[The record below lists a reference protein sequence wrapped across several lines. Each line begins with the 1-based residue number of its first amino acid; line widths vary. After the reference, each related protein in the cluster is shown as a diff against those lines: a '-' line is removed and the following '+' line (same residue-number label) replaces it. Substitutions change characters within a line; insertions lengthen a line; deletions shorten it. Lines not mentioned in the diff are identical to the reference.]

1 MLRLSALVLLFA
13 AAAVVRGEDAPEP
26 QNAAELRIEGALL
39 TLIEQTDVPARDNG
53 VLTSIG
59 VQEGQSVALDQ
70 VVANVDDADA
80 RLLLVKAEA
89 EASIAESTA
98 KNDVDVRF
106 ARKAAEVAQA
116 ELKRSKESIERFE
129 RSVSQTEL
137 DKITLEA
144 ERATLAVES
153 ADRELQT
160 ARLTL
165 ALKQAEVAVARQV
178 VERRSVRAPL
188 NGLVVQIHRRRGEWV
203 KPGDPVVRLMRI
215 DRLRV
220 EAFVAAGAL
229 PPVAGGA
236 ATFELVQASGEPR
249 RFPGKLVFV
258 SPEVDPVN
266 GQIRIWAEIENEG
279 QALRPGQRG
288 TLRIATATAGAGQ
301 GAK

>member
-1 MLRLSALVLLFA
+1 MLRHSGILFLL
-13 AAAVVRGEDAPEP
+13 AAAVAARADDGGEVRID
-26 QNAAELRIEGALL
+26 GALL
-39 TLIEQTDVPARDNG
+39 TLIEQTDVPARDSG

-59 VQEGQSVALDQ
+59 VQEGQSVAVDQ

-80 RLLLVKAEA
+80 RLLLVKAQA
-89 EASIAESTA
+89 EASIAESAA

-116 ELKRSKESIERFE
+116 ELRRSKESIERFE
-129 RSVSQTEL
+129 RSISQTEL

-153 ADRELQT
+153 AERELQA

-165 ALKQAEVAVARQV
+165 ALKQAEVAVAQQV
-178 VERRSVRAPL
+178 VERRIVRAPL
-188 NGLVVQIHRRRGEWV
+188 KGLVVQIHRRRGEWV
-203 KPGDPVVRLMRI
+203 KPGEPVVRLMRI

-220 EAFVAAGAL
+220 EAFVAAGAS
-229 PPVAGGA
+229 PPAAGGR
-236 ATFELVQASGEPR
+236 ATFELPQVTGEPR
-249 RFPGKLVFV
+249 RFPGKLEFV

-279 QALRPGQRG
+279 QMLRPGQRG
-288 TLRIATATAGAGQ
+288 TLRFAPAAGAAVGPVGQ
-301 GAK
+301 AGN